1 MLGGGRVETGG
12 WLGLAGYR
20 IARVLWRDPISRKLV
35 EIDRPGVPSGLCMHT
50 HILTYHIDIH
60 IKDV

>member
-1 MLGGGRVETGG
+1 METGG